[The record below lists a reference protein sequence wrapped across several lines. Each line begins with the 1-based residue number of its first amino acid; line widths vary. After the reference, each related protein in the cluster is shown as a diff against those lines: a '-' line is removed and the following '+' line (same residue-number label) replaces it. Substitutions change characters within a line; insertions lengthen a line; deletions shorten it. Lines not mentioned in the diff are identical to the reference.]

1 MGEVAGHSAGGVG
14 GERCWPSLY
23 VCLWRLALCVGMFI
37 PAFGSVYA
45 DAGIARSLSCA
56 RVSSLAESLLGPAA
70 EGGDVEQDGF

>member
-1 MGEVAGHSAGGVG
+1 MPRVERD
-14 GERCWPSLY
+14 ERCWPSLY